1 MNMASAVALP
11 ETRDQIRTA
20 TFRFDGR
27 RKPAARSVSLV
38 GSFNRWDTSVH
49 PLALQPDGEWMISI
63 TLAPGEYPY
72 LFIVDGAP
80 WNDLSNDGR
89 APCEWGGEYSIRVVR

>member
-1 MNMASAVALP
+1 MASPVAIRSL
-11 ETRDQIRTA
+11 RDTVRTV

-27 RKPAARSVSLV
+27 RTPTALSVSLV

-49 PLALQPDGEWMISI
+49 RLTRQPDGWWTTSL
-63 TLAPGEYPY
+63 TLAPGAYPY
-72 LFIVDGAP
+72 LFIVDGVP
-80 WNDLSNDGR
+80 WNDLENDGR

>member
-1 MNMASAVALP
+1 MASAVALRAP
-11 ETRDQIRTA
+11 RNDIRTI

-27 RKPAARSVSLV
+27 RKPTARSVSLV
-38 GSFNRWDTSVH
+38 GSFNRWDTAVH
-49 PLALQPDGEWMISI
+49 PLALQPDGWWTISV
-63 TLAPGEYPY
+63 TLAPGAYPY

-80 WNDLSNDGR
+80 WNDLENDGR